1 MTSIQKQPFSRT
13 QQGLLAGILA
23 LISLALMI
31 AISPQKRC
39 YDEFYHLNLV
49 QDAHERG
56 WNAASTSPK
65 NESAAGPLYA
75 AIHLLA
81 RPVTRLE
88 APAVR
93 WVNYCC
99 LLLVMVTVAAS
110 ASGGFSHPDLL
121 AGFSLMSVPFIWPTS
136 GMALTELPAL
146 AAFSLFIL
154 TMKQVIQNQE
164 GILSFRSFSWAIA
177 SGVFLGLSVL
187 GRQTYLVAVP
197 VVGFMCFM
205 IPRKWPSILL
215 CLSVTAISCVWL
227 FMLWRG
233 LVPPALSSVN
243 GGLRLEYGILSLSYV
258 AAATL
263 FLQPNWITLP
273 SKGILF
279 GVLASGVALTMVC
292 TDYASP
298 PAKSLLLGAFGQKA
312 GLALGFILNSLFTT
326 AGILWAWTAAQR
338 AWQSRR
344 DPWRS
349 FLFLTLFTLVV
360 TPAKVSHMFS
370 TRYLV
375 GLLGVL
381 ILIVERPPSSPP
393 RWYTIRILIGSMLG
407 AASLWTYYR

>member
-1 MTSIQKQPFSRT
+1 
-13 QQGLLAGILA
+13 
-23 LISLALMI
+23 MI
-31 AISPQKRC
+31 ATSPQKRC
-39 YDEFYHLNLV
+39 YDEYYHLNLV

-56 WNAASTSPK
+56 WNTASTSPK

-75 AIHLLA
+75 AIHLIA
-81 RPVTRLE
+81 RPVTQLE
-88 APAVR
+88 SRAVR
-93 WVNYCC
+93 WVNYFC
-99 LLLVMVTVAAS
+99 LLLVMVTVAFS
-110 ASGGFSHPDLL
+110 ASGGYSYPGWL

-146 AAFSLFIL
+146 VAFSLFIL
-154 TMKQVIQNQE
+154 AMKQVIQGRD
-164 GILSFRSFSWAIA
+164 GILSFHSLSWAIA
-177 SGVFLGLSVL
+177 SGLFLGLSVL

-197 VVGFMCFM
+197 VVGFMCFL

-215 CLSVTAISCVWL
+215 CLSVAGTSCVWL

-263 FLQPNWITLP
+263 FLQPNWMAVPTKAILP
-273 SKGILF
+273 
-279 GVLASGVALTMVC
+279 GVLALGITLTLVC
-292 TDYASP
+292 ADYANP
-298 PAKSLLLGAFGQKA
+298 PAKSLLLGAFGQVA

-326 AGILWAWTAAQR
+326 AGIIWAWTAVQR
-338 AWQSRR
+338 AWQSRQ
-344 DPWRS
+344 DPWRT

-360 TPAKVSHMFS
+360 TPMKVSHLFS
-370 TRYLV
+370 SRYLV

-381 ILIVERPPSSPP
+381 ILIVELPASSPP
-393 RWYTIRILIGSMLG
+393 RWYTLRIFIGSMLG